1 MKLSAGFWILALIA
15 VALAIGIYYYYVPKP
30 TSVAVDTVVH
40 TPKPSAP
47 PTDKKELL
55 RRAIAGDS
63 DAQCRL
69 SGRFSSGDRGL
80 PFNPILAFY
89 WASLSAGAHDP
100 CGINNLATLYEDG
113 TGVGQDSQTSLKLYI
128 LAASLGDLN
137 AMANLGRIYYY
148 GGDGVQRDVLTAI
161 DWYKKGADLG
171 DFTSMRQLG
180 EIYGWGEG
188 VPLNINRSSAYLL
201 RANPIHDGEASY
213 DLGWLY
219 FRYYPR
225 ADRCEQALRWLT
237 TSADLGD
244 SDGESMLGWMY
255 DSGSCMKAREPQTA
269 AKWYRL
275 AMAYDTAAE
284 TNYAMLLWTGEL
296 GRSDE
301 RQAIQLYRDAAL
313 RGDATAMYLLGN
325 AYDHGTAVL
334 PDKNVAW
341 SYFIAA
347 ADRGQ
352 VAAISVV
359 ASAYYR
365 GFRVKQDKVRALGM
379 FLAAES
385 LGATFKASDKAK
397 LEHQLTPAQLAD
409 AQKFAFAFASHA
421 QAESDVLYPWLSPPI
436 NHDRRID

>member
-1 MKLSAGFWILALIA
+1 MKISISFWVIAVLA
-15 VALAIGIYYYYVPKP
+15 VALAIGTYFYFVPRP
-30 TSVAVDTVVH
+30 ADVTVGTVVH

-80 PFNPILAFY
+80 PYNPILAFY
-89 WASLSAGAHDP
+89 WASSSASAHDP
-100 CGINNLATLYEDG
+100 CGINNLGTLYEG
-113 TGVGQDSQTSLKLYI
+113 GIGVGQDTAASLKLYD

-137 AMANLGRIYYY
+137 AIANLGRVYYY
-148 GGDGVQRDVLTAI
+148 GEDGVQRNVLTAI

-188 VPLNINRSSAYLL
+188 VPLNIDRSSAYLL

-219 FRYYPR
+219 YRYYPR
-225 ADRCEQALRWLT
+225 ADRCEQARRWLT
-237 TSADLGD
+237 ISADLGD
-244 SDGESMLGWMY
+244 TDGESMLGWLY
-255 DSGSCMKAREPQTA
+255 DTGACLRRPDPQEA

-275 AMAYDTAAE
+275 AMSDDTAAE
-284 TNYAMLLWTGEL
+284 SNYALLLWSGRL
-296 GRSDE
+296 GRSDKP
-301 RQAIQLYRDAAL
+301 QAIQLFRDAAL
-313 RGDATAMYLLGN
+313 RGDATAMYILGT

-334 PDKNVAW
+334 PDRDVAW
-341 SYFIAA
+341 SYFTAA

-352 VAAISVV
+352 VAAMSVV

-365 GFRVKQDKVRALGM
+365 GFRVKQDRVLALGI

-385 LGATFKASDKAK
+385 LGATFKASDKAM
-397 LEHQLTPAQLAD
+397 LERQMTIAQLSA
-409 AQKFAFAFASHA
+409 ARKYAFAFASRA
-421 QAESDVLYPWLSPPI
+421 RQNSGEYPWLSPPI
-436 NHDRRID
+436 NRDHRID

>member
-1 MKLSAGFWILALIA
+1 MKISIGFWIVAVLA
-15 VALAIGIYYYYVPKP
+15 VALAIGTYFYAVPKP
-30 TSVAVDTVVH
+30 AAVAVDTVVH

-80 PFNPILAFY
+80 PYNSILAYY
-89 WASLSAGAHDP
+89 WASLSASAHDP

-113 TGVGQDSQTSLKLYI
+113 TGVPQDSQTSLKLYD

-148 GGDGVQRDVLTAI
+148 GGDGVRRDVIAAI

-180 EIYGWGEG
+180 EIYGWGQG
-188 VPLNINRSSAYLL
+188 VPLNIDRSSAYLL
-201 RANPIHDGEASY
+201 RANPINDGEASY

-225 ADRCEQALRWLT
+225 ADRCAQARRWLT
-237 TSADLGD
+237 ISADLGD
-244 SDGESMLGWMY
+244 AGGESMLGWLY
-255 DSGSCMKAREPQTA
+255 DTGTCLKRPDPQAA

-275 AMAYDTAAE
+275 AMSDDTAAE
-284 TNYAMLLWTGEL
+284 SNYAMLLWSGRL
-296 GRSDE
+296 GRPDQP
-301 RQAIQLYRDAAL
+301 QAIQLFRDAAL
-313 RGDATAMYLLGN
+313 RGNATAMYILGD

-334 PDKNVAW
+334 PDKDVAW
-341 SYFIAA
+341 SYFVAA

-352 VAAISVV
+352 AAAIGVV

-385 LGATFKASDKAK
+385 LGATFKASDKAM
-397 LEHQLTPAQLAD
+397 LEHQLTSTQLSQAR
-409 AQKFAFAFASHA
+409 QFAFAFASHA
-421 QAESDVLYPWLSPPI
+421 RADSGMYPWLSPPI
-436 NHDRRID
+436 NHDHRID